1 MILALQILKEG
12 CILAASRKDLDEM
25 VNYAVE
31 KDSAAIANMEEEGRI
46 VMVKGGLE
54 RGAIHEWKG

>member
-1 MILALQILKEG
+1 
-12 CILAASRKDLDEM
+12 M

-31 KDSAAIANMEEEGRI
+31 KDRAAIANMEEEGRI
-46 VMVKGGLE
+46 LMVKDGLK

>member
-1 MILALQILKEG
+1 
-12 CILAASRKDLDEM
+12 M

>member
-1 MILALQILKEG
+1 
-12 CILAASRKDLDEM
+12 M

-54 RGAIHEWKG
+54 RGAIHEWKVEIRPPGKERQISGSFRIRRLGQ